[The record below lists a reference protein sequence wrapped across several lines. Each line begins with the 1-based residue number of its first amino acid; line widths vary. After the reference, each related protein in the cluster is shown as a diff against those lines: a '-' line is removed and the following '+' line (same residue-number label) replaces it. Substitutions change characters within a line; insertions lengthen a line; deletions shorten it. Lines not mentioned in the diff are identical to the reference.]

1 MKKMRIAAALMA
13 VLMVTGCGSSQ
24 PSSQPQ
30 MNVGI
35 DYNDSLQPETEANST
50 QSEEAVND
58 EYRSLVCIRRR
69 SSLFTKEWIH

>member
-35 DYNDSLQPETEANST
+35 DYNDSL
-50 QSEEAVND
+50 
-58 EYRSLVCIRRR
+58 
-69 SSLFTKEWIH
+69 